1 MMLQITLN
9 LRIDD
14 QSVKAIFVA
23 DLFATDIATYTV
35 LSIHDDSSIIF
46 LSLVLQ

>member
-14 QSVKAIFVA
+14 QSLKAIFVA
-23 DLFATDIATYTV
+23 DLFATDMATYTV
-35 LSIHDDSSIIF
+35 LSIHDHSSIF
-46 LSLVLQ
+46 YFFWH